1 MDDAFRTS
9 IGHQGLH
16 TLYDYWRELKA
27 GRTAPP
33 QRSSFDPL
41 RFGPLLSSLII
52 NEALHGQA
60 ADGGVRFRIR
70 LEGDDIVRARGSSA
84 KGRYLDEPGVL
95 LLNPE
100 ATINEYRGIVASGQP
115 SYSEGRFHYAQHRY
129 GRMYRLALPFAGL
142 EHPERVDFLFV
153 DFRYEI

>member
-16 TLYDYWRELKA
+16 TLYDYWCELKA
-27 GRTAPP
+27 GQAAPP

-60 ADGGVRFRIR
+60 TDGGVRFRIR
-70 LEGDDIVRARGSSA
+70 LEGDDIVRARGYSA

-95 LLNPE
+95 LLNPD
-100 ATINEYRGIVASGQP
+100 ATIDEYRRVVASGLP
-115 SYSEGRFHYAQHRY
+115 SYSAGRFHHAQHRY
-129 GRMYRLALPFAGL
+129 GHMYRLVLPFAGS
-142 EHPERVDFLFV
+142 EHPGRVDFLFV
-153 DFRYEI
+153 DFRHEI